1 MRYGQFKLSED
12 EIQSLRPAVDPND
25 SQIDN
30 ALKSAVLKADTPEE
44 KQDFVA
50 TVKKVVQDLNDQV
63 KDLLKKYGNDTSES
77 IAEDQSVQDIDPQ
90 ADKKTL
96 FRQARE
102 AVRLA
107 LEPLKEHPDVPP
119 TIIAQMKRSAFQSFK
134 TGVGAGQ
141 EKEFSD
147 DMSFIE
153 EYDVLVKKLAAKT
166 TGTLLALEAHYEKQA
181 QLAREDIARGD
192 PDSDDYHPGVEIP
205 NVSAPKQ
212 TQVEKA
218 VEDTIRSVFSGPA
231 FSAKTRSEKIKT
243 RTTLKKFL
251 GDCVEG
257 ILPLGPLLDKGSG
270 NVIRAFEKT
279 QYGELSDFFQELLG
293 KVPSG
298 SGAGSWGPAEL
309 ALSVVGTPVVK
320 ADKGDLNI
328 GGGRMIELKASRSAK
343 SGGRVNTEAIGT
355 GLTGKGNYDR
365 VWKPFAKEIGI
376 GDDRYTED
384 KKSITFKSQT
394 KKGEVT
400 KKIKYTSWG
409 PTLINN
415 IINPAIESSSVNRG
429 TVVKFVQAVA
439 LAPVMESF
447 RKGGGHQFE
456 SNRCVNPDGTINDK
470 NFVAEYLNMVM
481 NFYVQ
486 TDQVSEVLVINPV
499 TGNYHV
505 IDANKMDTLHNKVTD
520 GDIQLST
527 TYLDFTDNQ
536 SKASPQIGT
545 A

>member
-12 EIQSLRPAVDPND
+12 EIQALRPAVDSND
-25 SQIDN
+25 LQIDN
-30 ALKSAVLKADTPEE
+30 ELKSAVLKADTPEE
-44 KQDFVA
+44 KQDFVSA
-50 TVKKVVQDLNDQV
+50 VKQVTQNLSDKVTNLI
-63 KDLLKKYGNDTSES
+63 KKYGGDTSES
-77 IAEDQSVQDIDPQ
+77 IDEDQSVDINPQ
-90 ADKKTL
+90 ADKKTI

-102 AVRLA
+102 HVRQQMERLKGIKIPPNELAQLKRDAVKDFRA
-107 LEPLKEHPDVPP
+107 IF
-119 TIIAQMKRSAFQSFK
+119 T
-134 TGVGAGQ
+134 AGQ

-166 TGTLLALEAHYEKQA
+166 TGTLLALEEHYAKQA
-181 QLAREDIARGD
+181 KEAEKDTARDG
-192 PDSDDYHPGVEIP
+192 HPGVEIP
-205 NVSAPKQ
+205 DVSAPQQ

-231 FSAKTRSEKIKT
+231 FSAKTRAEKIKT
-243 RTTLKKFL
+243 RTTLKQFL
-251 GDCVEG
+251 QDCVEG

-270 NVIRAFEKT
+270 NVIQAFEKT
-279 QYGELSDFFQELLG
+279 KYGELSEFFQELLG

-376 GDDRYTED
+376 GEDRYTED
-384 KKSITFKSQT
+384 GKSVTFKSQT
-394 KKGEVT
+394 KKGEVM

-415 IINPAIESSSVNRG
+415 IINPAIENSKVNRG
-429 TVVKFVQAVA
+429 TVVKFVQSVA
-439 LAPVMESF
+439 LAPVMEEY
-447 RKGGGHQFE
+447 RKSGRHQFE
-456 SNRCVNPDGTINDK
+456 ANRCVNPDGTISDK

-481 NFYVQ
+481 KFYVQ

>member
-1 MRYGQFKLSED
+1 MRYSQFKLSED
-12 EIQSLRPAVDPND
+12 DIQALRPAVDSND
-25 SQIDN
+25 LQIDN
-30 ALKSAVLKADTPEE
+30 ELKSAVLKADTPEE
-44 KQDFVA
+44 KQDFVSA
-50 TVKKVVQDLNDQV
+50 VKQVTQNLSDKVTNLI
-63 KDLLKKYGNDTSES
+63 KKYGGDTSES
-77 IAEDQSVQDIDPQ
+77 IDEDQSVDINPQ
-90 ADKKTL
+90 ADKKTI

-102 AVRLA
+102 HVRQQMERLKGIPIPPNELA
-107 LEPLKEHPDVPP
+107 KLKRDALKDFRAIF
-119 TIIAQMKRSAFQSFK
+119 T
-134 TGVGAGQ
+134 AGQ

-166 TGTLLALEAHYEKQA
+166 TGTLLALEEHYAKQA
-181 QLAREDIARGD
+181 KEAEKDTARDG
-192 PDSDDYHPGVEIP
+192 HPGVEIP
-205 NVSAPKQ
+205 DVSAPQQ

-231 FSAKTRSEKIKT
+231 FSAKTRDEKIKT

-251 GDCVEG
+251 EECVEG

-270 NVIRAFEKT
+270 NVIQAFEKT
-279 QYGELSDFFQELLG
+279 KYGELSEFFKELLG

-384 KKSITFKSQT
+384 GKYITFKSQT

-415 IINPAIESSSVNRG
+415 IINPAIESSKVNRG
-429 TVVKFVQAVA
+429 TVVKFVQSVA
-439 LAPVMESF
+439 LAPVMEEY

-456 SNRCVNPDGTINDK
+456 ANRCVNPDGTINDK

-481 NFYVQ
+481 KFYVQ

>member
-30 ALKSAVLKADTPEE
+30 ELKSAVLKADTPEE
-44 KQDFVA
+44 KQNFVA
-50 TVKKVVQDLNDQV
+50 AVKKVTQNLSDKVTDLI
-63 KDLLKKYGNDTSES
+63 KRYGGDTSES
-77 IAEDQSVQDIDPQ
+77 IDEDQGLPDIDPQ
-90 ADKKTL
+90 ADKKTI

-102 AVRLA
+102 HVRQQTERLKNANIPPNILAQFKKDAVKDFR
-107 LEPLKEHPDVPP
+107 VIF
-119 TIIAQMKRSAFQSFK
+119 T
-134 TGVGAGQ
+134 AGQ